1 MSMGSFIGPR
11 PNLLDINN
19 VNPPMRLEVTQ
30 PVLDF
35 AAMAQI
41 RNTEQSTSR
50 KFRLF
55 ELDITYPTAW
65 GGEGVEA
72 CLASL
77 CAHAASAVRRGYH
90 ILLVTDRKGDKERA
104 ATPAPPPPPA

>member
-1 MSMGSFIGPR
+1 MSLVSFIGPK

-41 RNTEQSTSR
+41 RNIEQSTSR

-77 CAHAASAVRRGYH
+77 RSDEHTSELQSLMRISYDVFC
-90 ILLVTDRKGDKERA
+90 LKK
-104 ATPAPPPPPA
+104 